1 MLGAAAT
8 GAYPAPPP
16 RNQLNSF
23 AGLWHA
29 SGDTLPPDEPGPFNE
44 SFVLYQV
51 RKRISF
57 AMPFYTQ
64 NDHHFTK
71 TGSGQTQGKHSKT
84 DRACVYQNPHDGTI
98 TGVNYSG
105 ELCKQFG
112 YIPPSVPELFEMEGT
127 EITEDQHGA
136 VVGTGHIK
144 LTQKFVGDGGTCS
157 VSDLHKKTA
166 ETSAIRVS

>member
-84 DRACVYQNPHDGTI
+84 DRACASTRI
-98 TGVNYSG
+98 
-105 ELCKQFG
+105 
-112 YIPPSVPELFEMEGT
+112 
-127 EITEDQHGA
+127 
-136 VVGTGHIK
+136 
-144 LTQKFVGDGGTCS
+144 LTTVQSRGSIIAASCASSLVISRPRYRSCS
-157 VSDLHKKTA
+157 KWKARRSPRSSTVRSLA
-166 ETSAIRVS
+166 PGRLS